1 MRIEDAEL
9 FSTVNL
15 ASLKMMRLC
24 MVQSNRQSIQEASLV
39 REATSEALQT
49 LQTRRIL
56 FLPAVNMTQ
65 AWETHRLAWVASMFQ
80 VVPVWELLA
89 KQIKPGITQA
99 RAATWPAPLQAVQ
112 LTPQVSQ
119 RQPQHKLILVNRTA
133 QEMQD

>member
-65 AWETHRLAWVASMFQ
+65 AWETHRLA
-80 VVPVWELLA
+80 
-89 KQIKPGITQA
+89 
-99 RAATWPAPLQAVQ
+99 
-112 LTPQVSQ
+112 
-119 RQPQHKLILVNRTA
+119 
-133 QEMQD
+133 